1 MKDNRELEASEALLD
16 IGVSLPF
23 KELRFPFT
31 KKRKVLRITMRRPC
45 LGNQIRIARHYL
57 KLGVTYEQMMAFGKD
72 EEMAF
77 LAQHGKRISMMIA
90 LTICR
95 GYVTGWL
102 LAPLMAFVVRWF
114 VPDLFLQGAN
124 LNFISLLGTRN
135 FLNIIKSVERTNPLK
150 PKLSQKRKGS

>member
-57 KLGVTYEQMMAFGKD
+57 RLGATYEEMTTYNKE

-114 VPDLFLQGAN
+114 VPDIFLQGAN
-124 LNFISLLGTRN
+124 LKFITLLGTKN